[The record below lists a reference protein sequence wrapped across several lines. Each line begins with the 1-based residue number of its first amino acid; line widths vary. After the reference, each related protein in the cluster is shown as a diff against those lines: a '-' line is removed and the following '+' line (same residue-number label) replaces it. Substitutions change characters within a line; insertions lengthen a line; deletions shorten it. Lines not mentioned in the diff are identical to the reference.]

1 MSFQH
6 GNSPSGI
13 PAWFWRAFAFASVG
27 TLIIASVLVYLV
39 VRDYVAGQQV
49 IVLADAPP
57 IVMETPKPDATPLP
71 QVPRWDGHQRVNVL
85 VLGIDQREGE
95 EGPWRTDT
103 VLVLTLDPVT
113 MSAGMLSVPR
123 DLWVTIPGYDEQ
135 NRINT
140 AHYYGDAYN
149 YPGGGP
155 ALARDTVTWNLGIP
169 IHFYVRINFTA
180 FETIIDEI
188 GGIDLFIPQTIDDPV
203 YPDEGYGYDPFYIEA
218 GEQHLDGAMALK
230 YARTRATFG
239 GDFDRGRRQQDV
251 IFAVRDRVVQ
261 LDQLPRLLAR
271 APVLMESLGNAVR
284 TDMSLEQAIQL
295 AQLASEIDAEQIVTA
310 VIDHNYTSAWETPDG
325 AQVLIANREAM
336 RQLRDLL
343 FAEPQIAGT
352 SSSVEERLAEE
363 NARILVL
370 NGSETA
376 GLAHSTGDYLTG
388 LDFRIVDVGDA
399 GTLYDNTLIIDYSG
413 KRYTSKQLATALKLP
428 LSSVLSG
435 GNPDGDYD
443 VTVILGSDF
452 ELPEG

>member
-1 MSFQH
+1 
-6 GNSPSGI
+6 
-13 PAWFWRAFAFASVG
+13 
-27 TLIIASVLVYLV
+27 
-39 VRDYVAGQQV
+39 
-49 IVLADAPP
+49 
-57 IVMETPKPDATPLP
+57 
-71 QVPRWDGHQRVNVL
+71 
-85 VLGIDQREGE
+85 
-95 EGPWRTDT
+95 
-103 VLVLTLDPVT
+103 
-113 MSAGMLSVPR
+113 
-123 DLWVTIPGYDEQ
+123 
-135 NRINT
+135 
-140 AHYYGDAYN
+140 
-149 YPGGGP
+149 
-155 ALARDTVTWNLGIP
+155 
-169 IHFYVRINFTA
+169 
-180 FETIIDEI
+180 
-188 GGIDLFIPQTIDDPV
+188 V

-218 GEQHLDGAMALK
+218 GEQHLDGATALK

-251 IFAVRDRVVQ
+251 IIAVRDRVVQ
-261 LDQLPRLLAR
+261 LDQLPRLLAK

-352 SSSVEERLAEE
+352 SGSVEERLAEE

-376 GLAHSTGDYLTG
+376 GLARSTGDYLAG
-388 LDFRIVDVGDA
+388 LDFQIVDVGDA

-413 KRYTSKQLATALKLP
+413 KRYTSKQLATFLKLP

-435 GNPDGDYD
+435 GNTDGDYD
-443 VTVILGSDF
+443 VTLILGSDF